1 MRSATDIIDQFGSVE
16 SDQRYTR
23 LVENFTED
31 AVYCDPFAG
40 PQHGRDA
47 IASFMAEMERVIPK
61 MGVYFSDWQTVAET
75 TVGWSRWTMVVPVNG
90 EPQPVPGQS
99 LYRLRDGLVCFAADY
114 VDSVAYGRIRPDV
127 RPDLATPA
135 TMPKQTTAEGRAAE
149 VIRRF
154 WSLQTSARYSD
165 LAALFAPDA
174 VFTDQVYG
182 TFTGH
187 DAVSAYLER
196 MEREMPAQQVHFTL
210 DDLAG
215 DDTVG
220 WSQWTCHMP
229 NGSFPGWTLYT
240 LRDGLLTL
248 DADHFDV
255 RVANELVREQRRAT

>member
-1 MRSATDIIDQFGSVE
+1 MRTATEIIDQFGSVE

-31 AVYCDPFAG
+31 AIYCDPFAG
-40 PQHGRDA
+40 PQQGREA
-47 IASFMAEMERVIPK
+47 IAGFMAEMERVIPK
-61 MGVYFSDWQTVAET
+61 MGVYFADWQTVAET

-90 EPQPVPGQS
+90 EPVSVPGQS

-114 VDSVAYGRIRPDV
+114 VDSAAYARIRPEV
-127 RPDLATPA
+127 RPDLASPA
-135 TMPKQTTAEGRAAE
+135 TMSKRTDTAGRAADI
-149 VIRRF
+149 IRHF
-154 WSLQTSARYSD
+154 WSLQTSARYSE
-165 LAALFAPDA
+165 LSSLFAPDA

-187 DAVSAYLER
+187 EAVSGYLAR
-196 MEREMPAQQVHFTL
+196 MEREMPEQQVHFTL

-215 DDTVG
+215 DTTVG

-229 NGSFPGWTLYT
+229 NGSFPGWTLHT
-240 LRDGLLTL
+240 FSDGLITL

-255 RVANELVREQRRAT
+255 RLAKVLAKKSTT